1 MQSALAFPVIL
12 SSWMYA
18 DVPAT
23 NVLAPDRI
31 RVLAALCDR
40 TMISRLL
47 LAKTAVLWVFVAP
60 LCAVLALVVGWSTT
74 PRCSSAPRSSRSA
87 SSPSR
92 ACQSRRWSG
101 IRWPYH
107 PLQLHY
113 RWDHRVPLR
122 RMIVRW
128 LILAVVPYALV
139 PALCLLMIVPALI
152 LLVLT
157 HSANKHVISFIDAE
171 GKPFGLALSG
181 PSHPLS
187 GGMFAA
193 GVALTCG
200 VAVVVWV
207 LGRRADMWLIRRRQ
221 RRSPH
226 TWRPRRGADRGTG
239 GRTPVRRGPPIG
251 GTELWFHRE
260 SLVGAVALR
269 VRGRGSNRDLLYDR
283 VFAEWGGEQ
292 VRGERGGAFQVGVVV
307 SPGADRG
314 GQVHAYQARGADVA
328 PRAADQ
334 ARDLAA
340 QRPLVGVDL
349 IQR

>member
-1 MQSALAFPVIL
+1 MGQAFSPPYQVPIVVAVNGLLMAAAWFLLPRGWLFTLQSALAFPVVL

-31 RVLAALCDR
+31 RVLAALGDG

-60 LCAVLALVVGWSTT
+60 LCTVLALVVGLEHHAALLIGAEIIAICVV
-74 PRCSSAPRSSRSA
+74 PV
-87 SSPSR
+87 
-92 ACQSRRWSG
+92 ACLPVAALVG

-107 PLQLHY
+107 PLQLRY

-139 PALCLLMIVPALI
+139 PALCVLMTVPAVI

-157 HSANKHVISFIDAE
+157 HSASKHVISFVDAE
-171 GKPFGLALSG
+171 GKPFGLALAG
-181 PSHPLS
+181 PGHPLS

-193 GVALTCG
+193 AVALTCG

-207 LGRRADMWLIRRRQ
+207 LGRRADMWLIRRRS
-221 RRSPH
+221 RRSPP
-226 TWRPRRGADRGTG
+226 TWRTRPGADRGTG
-239 GRTPVRRGPPIG
+239 GRTPSERWRPRWGAGARSGEWAARVWRAGSQRLCRPGGGFSPRGIRPAG
-251 GTELWFHRE
+251 D
-260 SLVGAVALR
+260 A
-269 VRGRGSNRDLLYDR
+269 GS
-283 VFAEWGGEQ
+283 
-292 VRGERGGAFQVGVVV
+292 
-307 SPGADRG
+307 P
-314 GQVHAYQARGADVA
+314 ARG
-328 PRAADQ
+328 
-334 ARDLAA
+334 
-340 QRPLVGVDL
+340 
-349 IQR
+349 

>member
-1 MQSALAFPVIL
+1 MAETPVRGTPARGRRASLARFTKRERDRGAVMPGTFRAALAAEMAQAFSPPYQVPIVVVVNGLLMAGAWFLLPRGWLFTLQSALAFPVVL

-31 RVLAALCDR
+31 RVLAALGDR

-60 LCAVLALVVGWSTT
+60 LCAVLVLIIGLEHHNTLLTGAEIIAICVVPAACLPVAALV
-74 PRCSSAPRSSRSA
+74 
-87 SSPSR
+87 
-92 ACQSRRWSG
+92 G

-107 PLQLHY
+107 PLQLRY

-128 LILAVVPYALV
+128 LILVTVPYALV
-139 PALCLLMIVPALI
+139 PTLCVLMTVPAFV

-157 HSANKHVISFIDAE
+157 HSASNHVISLIDTE

-181 PSHPLS
+181 PGHPLS
-187 GGMFAA
+187 DGMFAA
-193 GVALTCG
+193 AAALTCG

-221 RRSPH
+221 PAIAAYLADP
-226 TWRPRRGADRGTG
+226 TRG
-239 GRTPVRRGPPIG
+239 
-251 GTELWFHRE
+251 
-260 SLVGAVALR
+260 
-269 VRGRGSNRDLLYDR
+269 
-283 VFAEWGGEQ
+283 
-292 VRGERGGAFQVGVVV
+292 
-307 SPGADRG
+307 
-314 GQVHAYQARGADVA
+314 
-328 PRAADQ
+328 
-334 ARDLAA
+334 
-340 QRPLVGVDL
+340 
-349 IQR
+349 